1 MPVERTLTI
10 SEYFAQGDFYFSE
23 SQGGQVSVDKMPY
36 PHLVYAMKKLLREEP
51 EFEGSNLFYSM
62 FRRACPNVNQI
73 LSLLSNRVSVGYWL
87 GAPGARTRRQ
97 VRATAITCSNKLGV
111 VLEFETKDDV
121 LYMTPKDTPNI
132 TLRSK

>member
-10 SEYFAQGDFYFSE
+10 QEYFAQGDFYFSQT
-23 SQGGQVSVDKMPY
+23 QGEQILVDKMPY
-36 PHLVYAMKKLLREEP
+36 PHLVYAMKKTLREEP
-51 EFEGSNLFYSM
+51 EFEGTTLFYAM
-62 FRRACPNVNQI
+62 FRRACPSTNQI

-87 GAPGARTRRQ
+87 GAPGARSRRQ
-97 VRATAITCSNKLGV
+97 VRGTAITCANKLGL

-132 TLRSK
+132 TLRNK